1 MLSLTGQFNLLT
13 DLAVFSSWTFY
24 TLTFIGV
31 IKYRIE
37 RPDLKRAYRVPFYPI
52 VPLVAITGGL
62 YIIIN
67 QLFLSGMRA
76 WLMSVG
82 SILLT
87 LVGLPIYHLAR
98 RRR

>member
-67 QLFLSGMRA
+67 QL
-76 WLMSVG
+76 LMSVG